1 MFCELCAPPYRPQPQ
16 SSKRLTAAD
25 HPIQSSLITSTLQ
38 TSSVLNAHRPTMT
51 ISNPFARPVGASRR
65 VAGLLLLLASTLV
78 PTCPTFAAPTSKLVD
93 GRYLVQRDGATV
105 KDTRTG
111 LTWMRCN
118 VGQTWDGAD
127 CKGAPEGL
135 TLSDAMTRAADTNK
149 GKGYA
154 GHTKWRLPTRTEL
167 GGLLICLHDAEM
179 VQQNC
184 PPQPANK
191 GAQPI
196 AFPGDPD
203 RAYWT
208 STRASDGSPAS
219 ILFAPVPMYGFSDP
233 GEELYLR
240 LVSR

>member
-1 MFCELCAPPYRPQPQ
+1 
-16 SSKRLTAAD
+16 
-25 HPIQSSLITSTLQ
+25 
-38 TSSVLNAHRPTMT
+38 
-51 ISNPFARPVGASRR
+51 
-65 VAGLLLLLASTLV
+65 
-78 PTCPTFAAPTSKLVD
+78 
-93 GRYLVQRDGATV
+93 
-105 KDTRTG
+105 
-111 LTWMRCN
+111 MRCN
-118 VGQTWDGAD
+118 VGQTWDGAN
-127 CKGAPEGL
+127 CKGAPAGL
-135 TLSDAMTRAADTNK
+135 TLSDAMVRAADTNK

-167 GGLLICLHDAEM
+167 GSLLICLHDAEM

-184 PPQPANK
+184 PTQPAGK
-191 GAQPI
+191 DAQPI

-208 STRASDGSPAS
+208 STHASDGSPAS